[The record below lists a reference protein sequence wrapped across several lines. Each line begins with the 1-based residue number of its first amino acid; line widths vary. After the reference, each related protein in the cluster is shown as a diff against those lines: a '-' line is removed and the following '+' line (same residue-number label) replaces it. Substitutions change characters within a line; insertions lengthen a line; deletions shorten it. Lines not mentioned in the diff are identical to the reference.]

1 MTLPAIHRILTT
13 IVLYL
18 AAMGLGLMF
27 SLRGVSPELGV
38 SGFTLA
44 FLTFFPT
51 IYALF
56 SEGANMPECRRR
68 AIEAALPAF
77 KLNTC
82 RHYILRP
89 VSCLAYIADI
99 PLSIVATPI
108 GWLVDAIYEPF
119 HN

>member
-1 MTLPAIHRILTT
+1 METTFPRILATT
-13 IVLYL
+13 ALCL

-51 IYALF
+51 IYTLF

-82 RHYILRP
+82 RNYILRP
-89 VSCLAYIADI
+89 VSCLAYYCGYSSLYRCY
-99 PLSIVATPI
+99 PYR
-108 GWLVDAIYEPF
+108 LVGRCNIRAF
-119 HN
+119 S

>member
-1 MTLPAIHRILTT
+1 MTMPTIPKILATT
-13 IVLYL
+13 ALCL

-51 IYALF
+51 IYTLF

-82 RHYILRP
+82 RNYILRP

>member
-1 MTLPAIHRILTT
+1 
-13 IVLYL
+13 
-18 AAMGLGLMF
+18 MF

-51 IYALF
+51 IYTLF

-77 KLNTC
+77 KLN
-82 RHYILRP
+82 L
-89 VSCLAYIADI
+89 
-99 PLSIVATPI
+99 
-108 GWLVDAIYEPF
+108 WLVPDACLLSRVWRLSPLQAMK
-119 HN
+119 

>member
-1 MTLPAIHRILTT
+1 MPFIAAHTQWTCGNICKEDDSMTMPTIPKILATT
-13 IVLYL
+13 ALCL

-51 IYALF
+51 IYTLF

-77 KLNTC
+77 L
-82 RHYILRP
+82 
-89 VSCLAYIADI
+89 
-99 PLSIVATPI
+99 PLSV
-108 GWLVDAIYEPF
+108 GW
-119 HN
+119 

>member
-1 MTLPAIHRILTT
+1 MKTIFRKILTT
-13 IVLYL
+13 SALCLV
-18 AAMGLGLMF
+18 AAGLGLML

-44 FLTFFPT
+44 LLTFFPT
-51 IYALF
+51 IYTLF
-56 SEGANMPECRRR
+56 SEGANKPECRRR

-82 RHYILRP
+82 RNYILRP
-89 VSCLAYIADI
+89 VSSLAYIADI
-99 PLSIVATPI
+99 PLTIVATPI